1 MRFIEFKQQFKKYLI
16 FSVRDIEK
24 IYPGFN
30 RINLIS
36 WQKKEYLQKLRNSW
50 YCFTDI
56 KTDETT
62 LFFIANKIYKP
73 SYISLESAFWYYGLI
88 PEAVFKISSVTSL
101 KTQIFK
107 NNISFNTY
115 NNIKKSCFF
124 GYKLVQKD
132 NYSFKIAELEKA
144 LSDFL
149 YLRTDIKTSDD
160 IESLRLN
167 KDVLQKKLNLQK
179 LADYAVFYNS
189 KVLLKKIKKINQFIN
204 A

>member
-24 IYPGFN
+24 LYPDFN

-124 GYKLVQKD
+124 GYKFVQKD

-179 LADYAVFYNS
+179 LADYAAFYNS